1 MTRKKKGRNC
11 KDRSEAQTKT
21 FELDEIDKATSEI
34 EEEVTKNKQ
43 KNKQNNSE
51 SMNKNEEITKEPEID
66 NPGHQIQNDKGER
79 WLCEAVNVV
88 IEHLDKFG
96 ACVIDDFLGETK
108 GMKIL
113 SEVLQLQ
120 QLQIFQEGQLA
131 SIKAEKSIRSDKITW
146 TDGSSEQT
154 PFINNL
160 VAMLDNIV
168 MTANKTPN
176 NGSLGRYLIQ
186 SRTKAMIAC
195 YPGEGSHYVKHVDN
209 PNKDGRVI
217 TAIYY
222 LNKHWNT
229 EKDGGVLKI
238 YSACVPGVIAEV
250 NPIFDRVIFFWSDRR
265 NPHEVMPSYRP
276 RFAITVW
283 YMDDAELREHQN
295 KKKLEN
301 TETQNTTTTS

>member
-1 MTRKKKGRNC
+1 MTKKKKGRNC
-11 KDRSEAQTKT
+11 KDRLEAQTET
-21 FELDEIDKATSEI
+21 FELDDIDKATIEI
-34 EEEVTKNKQ
+34 EEELTKNKHKKKQ
-43 KNKQNNSE
+43 KNSK
-51 SMNKNEEITKEPEID
+51 SMNKNEKITEEPESEP
-66 NPGHQIQNDKGER
+66 PGHQIKTEKSES
-79 WLCEAVNVV
+79 WISEAVKVV
-88 IEHLDKFG
+88 IDHLDKFG
-96 ACVIDDFLGETK
+96 ACVIDDFLGETR
-108 GMKIL
+108 GREIL

-146 TDGSSEQT
+146 TDGTDEQT
-154 PFINNL
+154 PHINNL

-168 MTANKTPN
+168 MTANKSPN
-176 NGSLGRYLIQ
+176 NGSLGKYVIQ
-186 SRTKAMIAC
+186 TRTKAMIAC

-209 PNKDGRVI
+209 PNNDGRCI

-222 LNKHWNT
+222 LNKHWDT

-265 NPHEVMPSYRP
+265 NPHEVMPSYRS

-283 YMDDAELREHQN
+283 YMDDAELREYQT
-295 KKKLEN
+295 KKKLES
-301 TETQNTTTTS
+301 TETQQTTAS